1 MHSFQYKILHN
12 ILFLNKKICLFGII
26 LLISYLLVQS
36 QQQKHQQ
43 HCSGGFIVNFEI
55 SHLFLVFLFLPS
67 KQVSIS
73 QLCYSNKY
81 DETSLHMFFKCD
93 STKSSWEQLNK
104 HYHDDL
110 SLPALTP
117 YPVFSD
123 LIKNKLNAQI
133 KNKQIINHILLLLKL
148 YIYKS

>member
-1 MHSFQYKILHN
+1 
-12 ILFLNKKICLFGII
+12 
-26 LLISYLLVQS
+26 
-36 QQQKHQQ
+36 
-43 HCSGGFIVNFEI
+43 
-55 SHLFLVFLFLPS
+55 
-67 KQVSIS
+67 
-73 QLCYSNKY
+73 
-81 DETSLHMFFKCD
+81 MFFECD

-110 SLPALTP
+110 SLSALTP

-148 YIYKS
+148 YIYKSWNKHRLNINNLSANILKIIKNRKRSASNSKNLVVINKNEL